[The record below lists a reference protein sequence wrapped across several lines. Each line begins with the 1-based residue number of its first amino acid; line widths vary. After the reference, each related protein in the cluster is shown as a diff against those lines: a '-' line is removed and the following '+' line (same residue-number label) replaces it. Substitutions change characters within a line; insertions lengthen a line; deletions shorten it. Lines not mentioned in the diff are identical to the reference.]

1 MHRRYGSVK
10 FPTVRDFSPLHGNFP
25 DRIRLAAA
33 YVDGMRSHDV
43 A

>member
-1 MHRRYGSVK
+1 MRRRYGSMK
-10 FPTVRDFSPLHGNFP
+10 LPTVRDFSPLHGNFP
-25 DRIRLAAA
+25 DGIALAAV